1 MNESEAR
8 WIYCE
13 NVIGWDGFCCS
24 KCGYFVPW
32 EYKKY
37 PKSDDAVKDIHTC
50 PRCKL
55 KIKVD

>member
-1 MNESEAR
+1 MWWRNE
-8 WIYCE
+8 IKK
-13 NVIGWDGFCCS
+13 GQDGYFCS

-32 EYKKY
+32 EYKKH

-50 PRCKL
+50 PRCKS